1 MGIQNNGE
9 LFVWFKDKD
18 ILKTVSGLEGIVP
31 LDDLRRG
38 KYEFLIKKSKF
49 SATVNF
55 HLYRVLL

>member
-38 KYEFLIKKSKF
+38 KYECRIKKCK
-49 SATVNF
+49 VHCNC
-55 HLYRVLL
+55 